1 MVYKGPKVQDE
12 KIIKNQFFLF
22 FSKSLLGPVRP
33 LWDPRGGHKTNF
45 SLFLGVP
52 EKTIFLT
59 VSPKLFFK
67 PFLTIKYLKDQKRYE
82 FVLVRSVRHTGPRGT
97 PYNF

>member
-1 MVYKGPKVQDE
+1 MP
-12 KIIKNQFFLF
+12 
-22 FSKSLLGPVRP
+22 P

-67 PFLTIKYLKDQKRYE
+67 PFLTITMDPRLTYSWKTGQLKDPPDRPSYE
-82 FVLVRSVRHTGPRGT
+82 MLSKVKFEYMVL
-97 PYNF
+97 